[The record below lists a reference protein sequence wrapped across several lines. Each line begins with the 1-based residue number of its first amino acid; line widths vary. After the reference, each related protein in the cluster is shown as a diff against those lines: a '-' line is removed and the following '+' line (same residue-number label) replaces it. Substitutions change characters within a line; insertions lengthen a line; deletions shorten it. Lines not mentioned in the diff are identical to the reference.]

1 MLEAATRPTMRSM
14 TIAASDAIPWPIIVH
29 ASSVNPSVVTV
40 GDVLTA
46 VHNALHT
53 LVTEREYQ
61 LVLLPN
67 ILGTRVMRNHYW
79 NGMRRLDILDN
90 RHWWAGLSK
99 SQEGPEIWNLHL
111 Q

>member
-1 MLEAATRPTMRSM
+1 MLEAATNPHLKSM

-29 ASSVNPSVVTV
+29 ASSINLLFVTV

-46 VHNALHT
+46 VHDALHT
-53 LVTEREYQ
+53 LITEYEYQ

-67 ILGTRVMRNHYW
+67 MAVGNRYW
-79 NGMRRLDILDN
+79 NGMMRLSLLGG
-90 RHWWAGLSK
+90 RHWWAGLSR

-111 Q
+111 QR